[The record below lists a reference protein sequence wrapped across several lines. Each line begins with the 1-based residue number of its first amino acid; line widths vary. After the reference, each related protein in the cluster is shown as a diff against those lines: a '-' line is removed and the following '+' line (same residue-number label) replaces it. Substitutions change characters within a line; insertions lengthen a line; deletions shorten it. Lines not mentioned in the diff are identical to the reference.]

1 MPDTLTIIEVKVL
14 KERYPQ
20 GAERVM
26 VYEITGKELKA
37 GVLPADLGILL
48 SNITTIAFIG
58 QYLETGRPLTTK
70 RITVDG
76 NAVAE
81 PKNIIVPIGARIC
94 DVVAACGGYKAEPK
108 KILMGGPMMGRA
120 VYSDAFPIVKNNNAI
135 LIFDGPQALIP
146 EESSCI
152 KCGMCIKACPF
163 GLMPVSMVEAYE
175 DKDVERLQRLEVMQ
189 CMECGSCS
197 YVCPARRPLSFT
209 HKMAKGFL
217 KEATSK

>member
-1 MPDTLTIIEVKVL
+1 
-14 KERYPQ
+14 
-20 GAERVM
+20 
-26 VYEITGKELKA
+26 
-37 GVLPADLGILL
+37 
-48 SNITTIAFIG
+48 
-58 QYLETGRPLTTK
+58 
-70 RITVDG
+70 
-76 NAVAE
+76 
-81 PKNIIVPIGARIC
+81 
-94 DVVAACGGYKAEPK
+94 
-108 KILMGGPMMGRA
+108 MGGPMMGRA

-163 GLMPVSMVEAYE
+163 GLMPVAMVEAYE

-197 YVCPARRPLSFT
+197 YICPARRPLSFT